1 MMQKKI
7 KLILYIRA
15 GAADTGPPLGTVLG
29 NIGVSTVKFCKEF
42 NEFTKELPNYFL
54 LETKINIEED
64 KNFNYTI
71 GLPPIGFIFFLLKKE
86 ENIKTKDGLFKL
98 EYYIFLEDIIKLA
111 KFKFPYLDLKRSIKI
126 IKGSLNSSNIKIKI

>member
-1 MMQKKI
+1 MKKKI

-15 GAADTGPPLGTVLG
+15 NGADTGPPLGTVLG

-42 NEFTKELPNYFL
+42 NEFTGDLSNYFVL
-54 LETKINIEED
+54 KTKINIEED
-64 KNFNYTI
+64 RNFNYTVESPSI
-71 GLPPIGFIFFLLKKE
+71 GSILSLLKKE

-126 IKGSLNSSNIKIKI
+126 IKGSLHSSNIKIKI

>member
-1 MMQKKI
+1 MKKKI
-7 KLILYIRA
+7 KLVLYIRA
-15 GAADTGPPLGTVLG
+15 NGADTGPPLGTVLG

-42 NEFTKELPNYFL
+42 NEFTGDLSNYFVL
-54 LETKINIEED
+54 KTKINIEED
-64 KNFNYTI
+64 RNFNYTVESPSI
-71 GLPPIGFIFFLLKKE
+71 GSILSLLKKE

-126 IKGSLNSSNIKIKI
+126 IKGSLNSSNIKIK